1 MTTSY
6 LIIYKLPGQMAE
18 YFEIVGGYSPIYAIG
33 NAYEAHPTERLVEAL
48 FRKMI
53 DNMTVED
60 AVQVFNSISADLEIL
75 KIYEVGERVYYY
87 KNHIQE
93 GNDG

>member
-6 LIIYKLPGQMAE
+6 LIIYKLPGQTAE
-18 YFEIVGGYSPIYAIG
+18 YFEIVGGYSLIYAIG
-33 NAYEAHPTERLVEAL
+33 NVYEAHPLERLDGAL

-53 DNMTVED
+53 ANMTVEE
-60 AVQVFNSISADLEIL
+60 AVKAYNSISGDLEII

-87 KNHIQE
+87 KNYIQE
-93 GNDG
+93 GQ